1 MFQLSQL
8 WLKRVVMTII
18 PALILISVAASTIW
32 GSNGLRSRSHLQREL
47 AAANERLA
55 AVDLENARL
64 IRELAMLESDP
75 YTLERAVAEEI
86 SYGRPGTTIYRFDE
100 ADPFATV
107 AAPPPATPAPAP
119 TVAEPELPAVA
130 E

>member
-18 PALILISVAASTIW
+18 PALILMSVAASTIW
-32 GSNGLRSRSHLQREL
+32 GSNGLRARGHLRREL
-47 AAANERLA
+47 TAANERLA

-100 ADPFATV
+100 VDPFATP
-107 AAPPPATPAPAP
+107 AAPPPSAPAPAP